1 VIHSS
6 SHSII
11 HPGKTPKI
19 CLLAILILFVLSQP
33 AFAQQSDTIKYEYD
47 RLNRLIKVTYLSS
60 GASIIYTYDAAGNR
74 TAVQVQGN
82 NLAPVLTSSNPAS
95 VPAGTHGFTLGISG
109 NNLVNGASVLI
120 NDSPRTTTYFG
131 RSVTIELTDADLSSP
146 RELNI
151 NVVNPDGAKS
161 NTIVFN
167 VTQSTGFS
175 ISGRV
180 ATVSNGNLA
189 GVTLILSGTQGASIQ
204 SDSSGNYAFGNLPAG
219 NYTVTPS
226 KTAFSF
232 NPANESFLNLSS
244 NQVANFTASL
254 IPQVPILVS
263 EETNTRAIALD
274 SVMQLREPFQA
285 TPPVTWGADGRTRVT
300 LFAMNFSL
308 NAGENISILAVDA
321 EDASH
326 CFYPLS
332 VEAVS
337 LVPNQPW
344 LTAITVRLHDDMR
357 DLGDVLIRVTAR
369 GVFSNRVRLAI
380 GRIGGGPTDDS
391 GAVPT
396 PGRQPN

>member
-1 VIHSS
+1 MIHSS
-6 SHSII
+6 FHLILQR
-11 HPGKTPKI
+11 PKPRI
-19 CLLAILILFVLSQP
+19 CLLAILILLVLSQP
-33 AFAQQSDTIKYEYD
+33 VFAQQSDTIKYEYD

-95 VPAGTHGFTLGISG
+95 VPAGTRGFTLGING
-109 NNLVNGASVLI
+109 NNLINGASVLI
-120 NDSPRTTTYFG
+120 NDSPRATTYFG
-131 RSVTIELTDADLSSP
+131 RSVSIELTDADLSSP

-161 NTIVFN
+161 NTIVFTI
-167 VTQSTGFS
+167 TQATGFT

-180 ATVSNGNLA
+180 ATVSNGNLS
-189 GVTLILSGTQGASIQ
+189 GVTLTLSGAQAGSTQ
-204 SDSSGNYAFGNLPAG
+204 SDNSGNYSFANLPAG

-232 NPANESFLNLSS
+232 SPTNESLLNLSS
-244 NQVANFTASL
+244 NQVVNFSASL

-263 EETNTRAIALD
+263 EETTTRAIALD
-274 SVMQLREPFQA
+274 SVMQLREPFQT
-285 TPPVTWGADGRTRVT
+285 TPPVIWGVDGRTRVT
-300 LFAMNFSL
+300 LFVMNFSL
-308 NAGENISILAVDA
+308 NAGENLSILAVDA

-326 CFYPLS
+326 RIYSLG

-337 LVPNQPW
+337 FVPNQPW

-380 GRIGGGPTDDS
+380 GHLGDGPADDS

-396 PGRQPN
+396 PGRQLN

>member
-6 SHSII
+6 FHLIV
-11 HPGKTPKI
+11 HPRWRI
-19 CLLAILILFVLSQP
+19 CLLAIFLLFVLFQP
-33 AFAQQSDTIKYEYD
+33 VFPQQSDTIKYEYD

-60 GASIIYTYDAAGNR
+60 GASIVYTYDAAGNR

-95 VPAGTHGFTLGISG
+95 VSAGTRGFTLGISG
-109 NNLVNGASVLI
+109 NNLINGASVLI
-120 NDSPRTTTYFG
+120 NDSPRATTYFG
-131 RSVTIELTDADLSSP
+131 RSVSIELTDADLSSP

-151 NVVNPDGAKS
+151 NVINPDGIKS

-167 VTQSTGFS
+167 VTQTTGFT
-175 ISGRV
+175 ISGRL
-180 ATVSNGNLA
+180 ATISNGNLV
-189 GVTLILSGTQGASIQ
+189 GVTLTLSGAQGASTQ
-204 SDSSGNYAFGNLPAG
+204 SDSSGNYSFANLSTG

-232 NPANESFLNLSS
+232 SPANASFLNLSS
-244 NQVANFTASL
+244 NQIANFTASL

-263 EETNTRAIALD
+263 EETTTRAIALD
-274 SVMQLREPFQA
+274 SVLQLREPFQT
-285 TPPVTWGADGRTRVT
+285 TPPVIWGVDGRTRVT
-300 LFAMNFSL
+300 LFVMNFSL
-308 NAGENISILAVDA
+308 NAGENISVLTADA

-326 CFYPLS
+326 RIYPLT
-332 VEAVS
+332 VEAVNI
-337 LVPNQPW
+337 VPNQPW

-380 GRIGGGPTDDS
+380 GHLGGGPADDS

-396 PGRQPN
+396 PGRQFN